1 MNIVHKPCLM
11 VGAMSEMRPTGP
23 LGSDT
28 SRFII
33 FQVRFPS
40 LQLYSHTA
48 HRPLTRITDF
58 PHLKM
63 SYDSRV
69 TTNPSVNTAIAGHE
83 SVRRTIS
90 HSEISSSMS
99 DEMTGSKK
107 KEVVKLVFVKH
118 SF

>member
-1 MNIVHKPCLM
+1 MDSKPKNFHL
-11 VGAMSEMRPTGP
+11 SEMRPTSQ

-40 LQLYSHTA
+40 LQPYSHTA
-48 HRPLTRITDF
+48 HRPLTRITDY

-69 TTNPSVNTAIAGHE
+69 FHCATTNSSVNTAIAGHE
-83 SVRRTIS
+83 SVQLNDRRTIS
-90 HSEISSSMS
+90 HTSTNML
-99 DEMTGSKK
+99 KY
-107 KEVVKLVFVKH
+107 
-118 SF
+118 